1 MRQLIKFTLFVSIF
15 FISQA
20 YALCSKTSNETRDVY
35 FNKGTVV
42 VNPNLKVGDVIAE
55 IVTSFSNITSAFH
68 CQYKNDPL
76 DAEVFMTHLSP
87 TSIGTNVYQTNIP
100 GIGIQFKRTSIYP
113 YTYPAPRDNGNIN
126 LSEGTMTATLYKTA
140 EYVGSGPITAGQY
153 TRYGVQSDPN
163 GSALNSHIATN
174 GIIIVAPSCSVISEP
189 TLYGLS
195 NCSGFFELSNTCMP
209 TP

>member
-20 YALCSKTSNETRDVY
+20 YAVCVKKANETRDVY

-42 VNPNLKVGDVIAE
+42 VNPNLKVGGFITEV
-55 IVTSFSNITSAFH
+55 VTPFSSIPTAFN

-100 GIGIQFKRTSIYP
+100 GVGIQFKRASIYP
-113 YTYPAPRDNGNIN
+113 YTYLASRD
-126 LSEGTMTATLYKTA
+126 
-140 EYVGSGPITAGQY
+140 
-153 TRYGVQSDPN
+153 GVWF
-163 GSALNSHIATN
+163 
-174 GIIIVAPSCSVISEP
+174 V
-189 TLYGLS
+189 
-195 NCSGFFELSNTCMP
+195 EL
-209 TP
+209 